1 MTSKSFSLQWTKGV
15 PDEDKESVEKAIR
28 NSTTALGQLKGI
40 LEERLAELRRLEARE
55 ADYDNPAWAY
65 KQAHRNGEVL
75 SLLKTLEL
83 LSFVPSRDQK

>member
-1 MTSKSFSLQWTKGV
+1 MTSKALSLQWTKGV
-15 PDEDKESVEKAIR
+15 SEEDRPSVEKAIR
-28 NSTTALGQLKGI
+28 NSTTALSHLKGI
-40 LEERLAELRRLEARE
+40 LEERLSELTKSEARE
-55 ADYDNPAWAY
+55 SEYDNPAWAY